1 MFVKVAEGLLHMW
14 RKKNKKKNTSPTV
27 TSRSYLCFTAYI
39 DEAHPDSHSFVFTPP
54 RACK

>member
-54 RACK
+54 RAC